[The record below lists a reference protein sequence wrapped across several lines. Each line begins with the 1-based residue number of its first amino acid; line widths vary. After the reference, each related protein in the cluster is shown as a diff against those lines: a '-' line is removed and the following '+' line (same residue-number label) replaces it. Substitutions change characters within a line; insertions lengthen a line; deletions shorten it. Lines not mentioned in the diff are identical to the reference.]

1 MLHYKINTVMS
12 TTQTKPTTKPKS
24 TTKPTTKP
32 KKKRFKIKRKE
43 GPTTEELVKEYQEQ
57 MEETEKIALKIAHR
71 QLESSFCIEKSI
83 GFLKFLEA
91 RQNKG

>member
-1 MLHYKINTVMS
+1 MS
-12 TTQTKPTTKPKS
+12 TSQETKPTTPTKS
-24 TTKPTTKP
+24 TKQTKP

-43 GPTTEELVKEYQEQ
+43 GPTIEELVKEYQDN

-83 GFLKFLEA
+83 GFLKFLEK
-91 RQNKG
+91 RQNN

>member
-1 MLHYKINTVMS
+1 MS
-12 TTQTKPTTKPKS
+12 TSQETKPTTPTKS
-24 TTKPTTKP
+24 TKQTKP

-43 GPTTEELVKEYQEQ
+43 GPTTEELVKEYQDN

-83 GFLKFLEA
+83 GFLNFLEK
-91 RQNKG
+91 RQNN

>member
-12 TTQTKPTTKPKS
+12 TTQTKPTIKS
-24 TTKPTTKP
+24 TTKSTTKP

>member
-1 MLHYKINTVMS
+1 MS
-12 TTQTKPTTKPKS
+12 KSQTTEKPKV
-24 TTKPTTKP
+24 

-57 MEETEKIALKIAHR
+57 MAETEKIALKIAHR

-83 GFLKFLEA
+83 GFLKFKEEK
-91 RQNKG
+91 QKDK